1 MTATIKVMSKMEGL
15 MVQEIMKISIDII
28 QVNGKMTKGME
39 LANSKSKISH
49 VNMRGLSSMINTMV
63 EVN

>member
-1 MTATIKVMSKMEGL
+1 MEGL
-15 MVQEIMKISIDII
+15 TAQEIMKIFIDII
-28 QVNGKMTKGME
+28 QENGKMTKGME

-49 VNMRGLSSMINTMV
+49 VNMRGLSSMTNTMV